1 MVSKEKINAFLAQ
14 KSDLLA
20 IATAIAGTI
29 TIVFCS
35 IYYYAMDPSFSF
47 TSHWISHL
55 GAGPTAR
62 PNASSVVFT
71 IGLIITG
78 ILALPFLYHLYSI
91 LKPELTK
98 HKALITSAY
107 LFSIV
112 SIAGLFI
119 NAIWNMGD
127 NPELHVSGS
136 SIFFF
141 GGLFMILLFALAF
154 LLNNKYSKV
163 QGWISLIVAST
174 FFAFLISYLPFVF
187 QGVDLMVLLTST
199 DPRAGTTRFIE
210 WIVFFAVIFWF
221 LELGFFFNKLKKVQS

>member
-1 MVSKEKINAFLAQ
+1 MVAKERINTILEKNADFF
-14 KSDLLA
+14 A
-20 IATAIAGTI
+20 IGTAIVGAV

-35 IYYYAMDPSFSF
+35 IFYYALDSSFSF

-55 GAGPTAR
+55 GAGPTAT

-71 IGLIITG
+71 IGLVITG
-78 ILALPFLYHLYSI
+78 ILALPFLYYLYSV

-98 HKALITSAY
+98 HKVLITSAY
-107 LFSIV
+107 LTSLV
-112 SIAGLFI
+112 SIGGLFI
-119 NAIWNMGD
+119 NAIWNMKD
-127 NPELHVSGS
+127 NPDLHVTGS

-154 LLNNKYSKV
+154 LLNDKFSKV
-163 QGWISLIVAST
+163 QGWISLMVAGT

-199 DPRAGTTRFIE
+199 DPRAGLTRFIE
-210 WIVFFAVIFWF
+210 WIVFFAIIFWF
-221 LELGFFFNKLKKVQS
+221 LELGFFFKKLKKSQS